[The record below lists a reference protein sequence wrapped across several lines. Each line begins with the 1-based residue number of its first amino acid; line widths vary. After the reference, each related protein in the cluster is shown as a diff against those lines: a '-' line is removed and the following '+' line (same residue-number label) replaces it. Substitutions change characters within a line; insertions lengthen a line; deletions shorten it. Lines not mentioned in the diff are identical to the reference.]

1 MSEKAMYRDNLEQ
14 VAARFGDKQLI
25 PIKDVA
31 TFLGVKADRL
41 RESRE
46 FPAKKFEGRYY
57 VTQVALARWL
67 A

>member
-1 MSEKAMYRDNLEQ
+1 VEKPMYRDNLER
-14 VAARFGDKQLI
+14 VSSRFGDRELI

-31 TFLGVKADRL
+31 EFLGVKADRL
-41 RESRE
+41 RESRD

-67 A
+67 S